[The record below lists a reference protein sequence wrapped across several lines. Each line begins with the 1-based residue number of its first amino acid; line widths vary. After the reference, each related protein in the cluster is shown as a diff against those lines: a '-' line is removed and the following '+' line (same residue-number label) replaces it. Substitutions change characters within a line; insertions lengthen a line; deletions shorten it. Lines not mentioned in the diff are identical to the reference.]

1 MSWRLSRPHETQDQV
16 GPRSAL
22 QICCHRT
29 PSQHQQKGC
38 IWGV

>member
-22 QICCHRT
+22 QICTNRKDA
-29 PSQHQQKGC
+29 SG
-38 IWGV
+38 ISE